1 MSLCYW
7 FFTDWLL
14 YLIVYLDDCEDVE
27 DPDELS
33 DKSVDDVNVPTDS
46 LDDDIEK
53 SVPLSSLAWEAFELS
68 SDWSKSLKGEKTQND
83 HLSLLLDWRRC
94 EVRMPPFMLQ
104 LGQTIEKELERIYY
118 LLGPCFYMTGP
129 VKIFWP

>member
-14 YLIVYLDDCEDVE
+14 FLIVYLDDCEDVE

-33 DKSVDDVNVPTDS
+33 DKSDDDVNVPTDS

-68 SDWSKSLKGEKTQND
+68 SDWSKSLKGEETQTD
-83 HLSLLLDWRRC
+83 HLSLLLDWWRF
-94 EVRMPPFMLQ
+94 EVRMPPFKLQ
-104 LGQTIEKELERIYY
+104 LGQRIEKELE
-118 LLGPCFYMTGP
+118 
-129 VKIFWP
+129 